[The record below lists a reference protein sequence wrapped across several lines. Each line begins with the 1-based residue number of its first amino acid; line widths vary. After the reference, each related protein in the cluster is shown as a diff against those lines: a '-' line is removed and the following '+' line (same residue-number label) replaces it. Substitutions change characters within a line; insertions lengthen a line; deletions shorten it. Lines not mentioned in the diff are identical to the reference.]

1 MGTARSLCLLAIGC
15 LAWLT
20 ALPVAAEDEK
30 EKHSENSRSR
40 PAAPSSNQPSSPA
53 RTPSV
58 GAIYSGP
65 SRAPQAQG
73 NSGGNDRGT
82 SGQSIGSSIL
92 NDLLFGSS
100 SSSGSDSYSSTVSA
114 SSSASHADLHTQLNE
129 RGIASYAGLGL
140 GKSIAYYPLNSSS
153 DTALKIF
160 GGFRTQYIGAELGA
174 NFLSTISTT
183 VNSQAVDVSTDA
195 YSLALLG
202 YLPLDSHNADFY
214 LKYGGVYWDVN
225 ARSNSG
231 NNMPVQ
237 SGFNRVLGFGFEFRS
252 DIYFLRLEKD
262 FYRQIYQS
270 SLYTYVGASFGIYTE

>member
-1 MGTARSLCLLAIGC
+1 MGAARSLGLLAIGC
-15 LAWLT
+15 MAWLA
-20 ALPVAAEDEK
+20 ALPAVAEEEHHKEDSK
-30 EKHSENSRSR
+30 PRTS
-40 PAAPSSNQPSSPA
+40 APSSSPS
-53 RTPSV
+53 RTPPVSAV
-58 GAIYSGP
+58 YSGP
-65 SRAPQAQG
+65 SRAPQVQG
-73 NSGGNDRGT
+73 NSGGNSRDT
-82 SGQSIGSSIL
+82 SDQSIGFSIL

-100 SSSGSDSYSSTVSA
+100 SSSSSNSYSSNSYSDA
-114 SSSASHADLHTQLNE
+114 SSASASASNTDLHSQLNE

-160 GGFRTQYIGAELGA
+160 GGFRTKYIGAELGA

-202 YLPLDSHNADFY
+202 YLPLNSNADFY
-214 LKYGGVYWDVN
+214 LRYGGVYWDVN

-231 NNMPVQ
+231 SNMPVQ
-237 SGFNRVLGFGFEFRS
+237 SGFNRVRGFGIEFRS
-252 DIYFLRLEKD
+252 ERYFLRVEKD

-270 SLYTYVGASFGIYTE
+270 SFYTYVGASFGAYIE